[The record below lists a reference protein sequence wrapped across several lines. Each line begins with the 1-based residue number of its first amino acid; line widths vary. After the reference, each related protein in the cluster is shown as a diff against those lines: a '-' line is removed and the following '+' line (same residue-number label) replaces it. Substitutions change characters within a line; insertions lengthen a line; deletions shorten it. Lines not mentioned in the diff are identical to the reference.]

1 MGEAP
6 DAAIPVVGWRLWL
19 LGGDRSAPGLVSP
32 AVTATWPPRA
42 AMTAAC
48 ARGCAEPPGWGC
60 ACGLYAT
67 AGLERL
73 LVPYSGDGAI
83 FGCVALWGRVVEADD
98 GWRAEHAYPLALLAP
113 RRRPLDQAL
122 EQYLSPGLARVRR
135 TRWLARGGRAEPP
148 DDTTLR
154 VLGDRYGVPV
164 HAVTGVLP
172 RLPDHRVA
180 HRAAALRDEAA
191 RGLPHRR
198 LGDGHAR
205 HRFTRAI
212 EDLVAAFEGWSDPD
226 PPPVTA

>member
-1 MGEAP
+1 VGEAP

-19 LGGDRSAPGLVSP
+19 LGGDRTAPGLVSP
-32 AVTATWPPRA
+32 AVTASWPPRT

-48 ARGCAEPPGWGC
+48 ARGCTDPPGWDC

-73 LVPYSGDGAI
+73 LLSVGGDGAVL
-83 FGCVALWGRVVEADD
+83 GCVALWGRVVEADD

-122 EQYLSPGLARVRR
+122 EQYLSPGLARMRR
-135 TRWLARGGRAEPP
+135 TRRLARGARTEPP

-154 VLGDRYGVPV
+154 ALGERYGVPAR
-164 HAVTGVLP
+164 AVAGVLP
-172 RLPDHRVA
+172 RMPDRVVA

-198 LGDGHAR
+198 LGDAHAR
-205 HRFTRAI
+205 YRFTRAV
-212 EDLVAAFEGWSDPD
+212 EDLVAAFERWSEPG